1 MTAVRDLMVRDAA
14 RFGIDIPGPAPA
26 TPALYPPEPHGDT
39 HSPTGSDPIPG
50 LGGSGASAATA
61 VAFDSSGLIVVTG
74 VGVDDVDA
82 ALRAVDAAFVADR
95 ARLDAIEFR
104 ARAVALKTIDGIAG
118 AAINN
123 SSALVDDPELQL
135 PVVANAVYRMAARI
149 RYDATTSSDVKIG
162 WSGPTG
168 ATMTWST
175 DAYPSSVAAAGASSA
190 IVRNTFALTNG
201 VALGATNAGTTL
213 VAFPSGVLRT
223 GTNAGTLKFRWAQ
236 NLAEV
241 SDAWV
246 RIDSWLELQ
255 RLS

>member
-1 MTAVRDLMVRDAA
+1 MVRDAA

-104 ARAVALKTIDGIAG
+104 ARAVAIKTLDGIAG

-123 SSALVDDPELQL
+123 SSAFVNDPDLAL
-135 PVVANAVYRMAARI
+135 PVAANAVYRVTSRI
-149 RYDATTSSDVKIG
+149 RYDATTVSDVKIG
-162 WSGPTG
+162 WTAPVGS
-168 ATMTWST
+168 ALNWST
-175 DAYPSSVAAAGASSA
+175 DAYPSSVAAAAASSA
-190 IVRNTFALTNG
+190 LSRNTFALANG
-201 VALGATNAGTTL
+201 VALGAVNAGTTI
-213 VAFPSGVLRT
+213 VATPSGVLRT
-223 GTNAGTLKFRWAQ
+223 GGTAGTFQFRWAQ
-236 NLAEV
+236 NVAEA

-246 RIDSWLELQ
+246 RADSWIELQ